1 MNRLLGNEQK
11 DSHHAK
17 AGIQPV
23 DIRTRQE
30 GTLVVGTLG
39 EDTLEED
46 TLEAGTHLE
55 QTGSHVEAGTPR
67 AEVGIHLGTRTG
79 TPYHYAYPFH
89 LPFFLPSSVKLLQ
102 REKLKQFRWSIF
114 ATIPG
119 EKRLNCKLS

>member
-1 MNRLLGNEQK
+1 MQQLLPPHLQLEVLPCQAHDQNEMNRLLGNEQK

-89 LPFFLPSSVKLLQ
+89 LPFF
-102 REKLKQFRWSIF
+102 FTF
-114 ATIPG
+114 F
-119 EKRLNCKLS
+119 C